1 MDFLD
6 DLKNLPH
13 NIVEAIRKITDSD
26 EEESTPSKIS
36 FAGLKLVIKTGADDV
51 DYDEMSLS
59 ELEDLLD
66 KLEIQLLKLQ
76 DEEPEEEDSEEYE
89 EWEEAVEE
97 LEDLI
102 DEVQAAIDEREEE

>member
-13 NIVEAIRKITDSD
+13 NIVEAIRKITDSN

-66 KLEIQLLKLQ
+66 KLETQLLNLQ
-76 DEEPEEEDSEEYE
+76 GEEPEEDSEEYE

-97 LEDLI
+97 LEDLN
-102 DEVQAAIDEREEE
+102 DEVQTAIDEREDE

>member
-1 MDFLD
+1 MDILD
-6 DLKNLPH
+6 ELKNLPH
-13 NIVEAIRKITDSD
+13 NIVEAIRKMADSD
-26 EEESTPSKIS
+26 EEESADSKSS
-36 FAGLKLVIKTGADDV
+36 FAGLKLVIKTGADHV
-51 DYDEMSLS
+51 DYDELSLS

-66 KLEIQLLKLQ
+66 NLETQLFNLE
-76 DEEPEEEDSEEYE
+76 DEEPEDEDSEEYE

>member
-13 NIVEAIRKITDSD
+13 NIVEAIRKITDSN

-66 KLEIQLLKLQ
+66 KLETQLLNLQ
-76 DEEPEEEDSEEYE
+76 GEEPEEDSEEYE

-102 DEVQAAIDEREEE
+102 DEVQTAIDEREEE

>member
-6 DLKNLPH
+6 ELKNLPH

-26 EEESTPSKIS
+26 AEESTSSKIS
-36 FAGLKLVIKTGADDV
+36 FAGLKLVIKTGADHV
-51 DYDEMSLS
+51 DYDELSLS

-66 KLEIQLLKLQ
+66 KLETQLLNLQ
-76 DEEPEEEDSEEYE
+76 GEEPEDDDSEEYE

-102 DEVQAAIDEREEE
+102 DEVQSAIDEREEE

>member
-6 DLKNLPH
+6 ELKNLPH

-26 EEESTPSKIS
+26 AEESTSSKIS

-51 DYDEMSLS
+51 DYDELSLS

-66 KLEIQLLKLQ
+66 KLETQLLNLQ
-76 DEEPEEEDSEEYE
+76 EEEPEEDSEEYE
-89 EWEEAVEE
+89 AWEEAVEE